1 MFCTACGLHMSEDAA
16 FCTRCGKETG
26 APAAPRAAR
35 PQHRLSRAMLDKKI
49 AGVCAGFARY
59 FEVDVTLMR
68 ILWIILAL
76 FTGVGFIAYIVA
88 WICMPRDYTPMVTPV
103 PQHT

>member
-1 MFCTACGLHMSEDAA
+1 
-16 FCTRCGKETG
+16 
-26 APAAPRAAR
+26 
-35 PQHRLSRAMLDKKI
+35 MLDKKI
-49 AGVCAGFARY
+49 AGVCAGFSRY
-59 FEVDVTLMR
+59 FQVDVTLMR

-88 WICMPRDYTPMVTPV
+88 WICMPRDYTTLATAV

>member
-1 MFCTACGLHMSEDAA
+1 MSEDAA
-16 FCTRCGKETG
+16 FCSRCGKATG
-26 APAAPRAAR
+26 APAAPRICR
-35 PQHRLSRAMLDKKI
+35 PQRLSRPMLDKKI

-59 FEVDVTLMR
+59 FEVDVTLLR

-88 WICMPRDYTPMVTPV
+88 WICMPRDYTPMVAVV